1 MASNTA
7 QETAQQAARSEPAQ
21 EPVKKPAP
29 DTATQPILDTAKP
42 GPDTVAQPGRQTARP
57 VAGEPARPRPFVP
70 LLPYQRQ
77 DVESNARFRWC
88 CWARQTGKSFTK
100 SLRRLLR
107 GLKRRRMQVLLSA
120 GERQSAELMQ
130 KVRQHCQALA
140 VAHEF
145 VGDRFF
151 SDTSFRQL
159 EVRLPNGVRIVG
171 LPANPQTARG
181 FTGDVLLDEFAMH
194 ALDRDIWAA
203 MFPTILRGGG
213 EIDVASTPKGRK
225 NVFYQ
230 LGANERFERS
240 LVTLPQA
247 IEQGLDV
254 DLEDVRRSMGDEE
267 LFRQEFLCEFLD
279 EATAFL
285 TYEQIAACEDPA
297 LAREVRVDRLESL
310 GGDLY
315 AGVDVGRHKDL
326 TVIWLLAAD
335 GDNLVTRTVYELANA
350 PFRDQYALLSSVLR
364 LPTLRRCCIDATGLS
379 MQLAE
384 SAVED
389 FGAHRVEPITF
400 TAPVKASLAGG
411 LRVAVEDA
419 RIRIPVDESI
429 RNDWHSVE
437 RSVTSGG
444 HVRFEASRNTG
455 SHADRFWAAALA
467 VHAAST
473 SVAGPVEWDGGR
485 AIHFAREGVW

>member
-1 MASNTA
+1 DRTA
-7 QETAQQAARSEPAQ
+7 GNAD
-21 EPVKKPAP
+21 V
-29 DTATQPILDTAKP
+29 
-42 GPDTVAQPGRQTARP
+42 GVGG
-57 VAGEPARPRPFVP
+57 AGPARTMPGQARAFVP

-77 DVESNARFRWC
+77 DVESDDRFRWC

-107 GLKRRRMQVLLSA
+107 GLQRGRMQVFLSA

-140 VAHEF
+140 IAHDY

-151 SDTSFRQL
+151 SGTSFRQL
-159 EVRLPNGVRIVG
+159 EIGLPGGVRIVG

-181 FTGDVLLDEFAMH
+181 YTGDVLLDEFAMH
-194 ALDRDIWAA
+194 AFDREIWAA

-213 EIDVASTPKGRK
+213 ELDVASTPKGRK

-230 LGANERFERS
+230 LQSNEQFS
-240 LVTLPQA
+240 QSVVTLPQA
-247 IEQGLDV
+247 IEQGLAL
-254 DLEDVRRSMGDEE
+254 DLEEVRRSMGDEE

-285 TYEQIAACEDPA
+285 TYEQIAACEDPGLKNSGA
-297 LAREVRVDRLESL
+297 AGPVSELASWGE
-310 GGDLY
+310 DLY
-315 AGVDVGRHKDL
+315 AGVDVGRRKDL
-326 TVIWLLAAD
+326 TVIWVLGRR
-335 GDNLVTRTVYELANA
+335 GDELVTRAVYELANA
-350 PFRDQYALLSSVLR
+350 PFRQQYTLLSEVLR
-364 LPTLRRCCIDATGLS
+364 LRRLRRCCIDASGLG

-389 FGAHRVEPITF
+389 FGAHRVEAVTF
-400 TAPVKASLAGG
+400 TATVKESLAGG
-411 LRVAVEDA
+411 LRIAVEEG
-419 RIRIPVDESI
+419 RIRIPVDERV

-437 RSVTSGG
+437 RSVTTGG
-444 HVRFEASRNTG
+444 HIRFEASRGAG

-467 VHAAST
+467 VEAAGSGA
-473 SVAGPVEWDGGR
+473 SGAIEWVGGR
-485 AIHFAREGVW
+485 GLAFARQGVW

>member
-1 MASNTA
+1 MASRGCKSPGSRIGGEATPGGGGQREGRVKAVAA
-7 QETAQQAARSEPAQ
+7 Q
-21 EPVKKPAP
+21 V
-29 DTATQPILDTAKP
+29 
-42 GPDTVAQPGRQTARP
+42 
-57 VAGEPARPRPFVP
+57 RPFVP

-77 DVESNARFRWC
+77 DVESDDRFRWC

-107 GLKRRRMQVLLSA
+107 GLQRGRMQVLLSA

-140 VAHEF
+140 VGHEF

-151 SDTSFRQL
+151 KGTSFRQL
-159 EVRLPNGVRIVG
+159 EVALPNGVRIVG

-194 ALDRDIWAA
+194 AFDREIWAA

-213 EIDVASTPKGRK
+213 ELDVASTPKGRK
-225 NVFYQ
+225 NVFFQ
-230 LGANERFERS
+230 LQSNERFSRS
-240 LVTLPQA
+240 TVTLPRA
-247 IEQGLDV
+247 IEQGLAV

-285 TYEQIAACEDPA
+285 TYEQIAACEDAA
-297 LAREVRVDRLESL
+297 LVMDRPVAALESL
-310 GGDLY
+310 KGDLY
-315 AGVDVGRHKDL
+315 AGVDIGRRKDL
-326 TVIWLLAAD
+326 TVIWVLASH
-335 GDNLVTRTVYELANA
+335 GDQLVTGAVYELANA
-350 PFRDQYALLSSVLR
+350 PFRQQYALLSEVLR
-364 LPTLRRCCIDATGLS
+364 LGRLRRCCLDAGGLG

-389 FGAHRVEPITF
+389 FGAHRVEAITF
-400 TAPVKASLAGG
+400 TAAVKESLAGG
-411 LRVAVEDA
+411 LRIAVEEG
-419 RIRIPVDESI
+419 RIRIPVDERL

-437 RSVTSGG
+437 RSVTTGG
-444 HVRFEASRNTG
+444 HMRFEATRGAG

-467 VHAAST
+467 VHAAGLGGGGAIEWS
-473 SVAGPVEWDGGR
+473 AGREL
-485 AIHFAREGVW
+485 AFAREGLW